1 MKRIDIIR
9 LATIMALVLML
20 SSCKDEINL
29 PYSDA
34 DKVYFEYEY
43 QDPAWSSTHLIK
55 RDSVTAAM
63 GYLPNGQDR
72 MEVKIPIKLL
82 GSALDKDATYKVE
95 VAEQGTIVT
104 GKTTAIENVHYLPLE
119 DHYTF
124 HSGLLVDTLRI
135 TALRSALSSSYSK
148 KENAT
153 LVLRIVDGG
162 ELGRGLRDGWEMLI
176 SMSNFMSEPSW
187 WSTYALGFYH
197 PEKYKILLMFEDES
211 FYASA
216 DLLNDSS
223 ARRCISAMSNYLED
237 NVVIDEETGK
247 RIGFDSLINLEEEN
261 KEETK

>member
-1 MKRIDIIR
+1 
-9 LATIMALVLML
+9 
-20 SSCKDEINL
+20 
-29 PYSDA
+29 
-34 DKVYFEYEY
+34 
-43 QDPAWSSTHLIK
+43 
-55 RDSVTAAM
+55 
-63 GYLPNGQDR
+63 

-162 ELGRGLRDGWEMLI
+162 ELGRGLRDGWEMLV

-247 RIGFDSLINLEEEN
+247 RVSFDSLVDLDE
-261 KEETK
+261 KE